1 MEVLLVD
8 VPVSWTGPSGH
19 VLHEPWVPAQ
29 VRDALAAL
37 ITELEA
43 AGPPGLA
50 DRRTAF
56 KQQGQIAKGQALSL
70 MQRQELAV
78 ARLLEQRAE
87 LLVGVKL
94 MHAGVLTKIGEETPD
109 FECRWNQTEFGV
121 EVTTRA
127 RPEAASA
134 MHDLLEQGLWD
145 GPDVGVTL
153 VRSGKLLFSEDPVTT
168 AGIAGTVI
176 AAIKQHAAAAAG
188 QPVTGNVPIPELGLT
203 ATLHPDGPVSGP
215 GMRVTYQSL
224 LTDAE
229 WEHHWKMAALQI
241 KDPIE
246 NKGKKTYTIP
256 SIVVLD
262 VSRLGAAGQQP
273 VGPWTGKFQDMLDA
287 CDLGNLRGAL
297 VVRSELTS
305 QGLEPLCWRGDSSL
319 AVAAGAVLLGGQ
331 MPTAA

>member
-1 MEVLLVD
+1 MD

-19 VLHEPWVPAQ
+19 LLHEPWVPPQ

-43 AGPPGLA
+43 ARPAGLA

-56 KQQGQIAKGQALSL
+56 RQQGQIANGSAKVMALSPRL
-70 MQRQELAV
+70 RQELAV
-78 ARLLEQRAE
+78 DRLLEQRPE

-94 MHAGVLTKIGEETPD
+94 VRASVLARMGKETPD
-109 FECRWNQTEFGV
+109 FECRWRVTEFGV

-153 VRSGKLLFSEDPVTT
+153 IRSGQLLFSEDPVKT

-176 AAIKQHAAAAAG
+176 AAIKEHVKAAAG
-188 QPVTGNVPIPELGLT
+188 QPVTGSVPIPELGLT
-203 ATLHPDGPVSGP
+203 ATLHPAGPVSGP
-215 GMRVTYQSL
+215 GMRVTYQPP
-224 LTDAE
+224 LTAAE
-229 WEHHWKMAALQI
+229 WDHHWSMAALQS
-241 KDPIE
+241 KDPVE
-246 NKGKKTYTIP
+246 KKGAKTYTMP
-256 SIVVLD
+256 SILVLD

-273 VGPWTGKFQDMLDA
+273 LRPWTGKFQDVLDR
-287 CDLGNLRGAL
+287 CELGHLGGVL
-297 VVRSELTS
+297 MVRSDLRSLELM
-305 QGLEPLCWRGDSSL
+305 PLCWRGDSSL

-331 MPTAA
+331 MPRAA

>member
-1 MEVLLVD
+1 MD

-19 VLHEPWVPAQ
+19 LLHEPGVPGG
-29 VRDALAAL
+29 VRDALAAV

-43 AGPPGLA
+43 AGPPGLR

-56 KQQGQIAKGQALSL
+56 KKQGQIAESPGKAQALSP

-78 ARLLEQRAE
+78 DQLLEQRAE

-94 MHAGVLTKIGEETPD
+94 VHAGVLTRMGKETPD
-109 FECRWNQTEFGV
+109 FECRWQGTEFGV

-134 MHDLLEQGLWD
+134 MHDLLEQGLWH
-145 GPDVGVTL
+145 GPEVGVTL
-153 VRSGKLLFSEDPVTT
+153 TRSGKLLFAEDPVKT
-168 AGIAGTVI
+168 ARIAGTVI
-176 AAIKQHAAAAAG
+176 AAINQRAAAAAG
-188 QPVTGNVPIPELGLT
+188 QPVTGNVPIPDLGLT
-203 ATLHPDGPVSGP
+203 ATLHPAGPVSGP

-241 KDPIE
+241 KDPIQK
-246 NKGKKTYTIP
+246 KGKKTYAIP

-262 VSRLGAAGQQP
+262 VSRLGWAGQQP
-273 VGPWTGKFQDMLDA
+273 LGPWTSKFQNVLDA

-305 QGLEPLCWRGDSSL
+305 QNLEALCWRGDNPVV
-319 AVAAGAVLLGGQ
+319 VAAGAVLLGGK
-331 MPTAA
+331 MPKAA

>member
-1 MEVLLVD
+1 MD

-19 VLHEPWVPAQ
+19 MLHEPGVPGR
-29 VRDALAAL
+29 VRDALAAV

-43 AGPPGLA
+43 AGPPGLG

-56 KQQGQIAKGQALSL
+56 KQQGQISKSPSKAPALSPV
-70 MQRQELAV
+70 QRQELAV
-78 ARLLEQRAE
+78 AQLLEQRAE

-94 MHAGVLTKIGEETPD
+94 VHAGVLTKMGKETPD
-109 FECRWNQTEFGV
+109 FECRWQGTEFGV

-153 VRSGKLLFSEDPVTT
+153 IRSGKLLFSEDPVKT
-168 AGIAGTVI
+168 ARIAGTVI
-176 AAIKQHAAAAAG
+176 AAINQHAAAAAG

-203 ATLHPDGPVSGP
+203 ATLHPAGPVSGP

-229 WEHHWKMAALQI
+229 WDHHWKIAALQI

-246 NKGKKTYTIP
+246 KKGKKTYTIP
-256 SIVVLD
+256 SILVLD
-262 VSRLGAAGQQP
+262 VSRLGEAGQQLP
-273 VGPWTGKFQDMLDA
+273 GPWTGKFQDVLNG
-287 CDLGNLRGAL
+287 CDLGNLRGIL

-305 QGLEPLCWRGDSSL
+305 QNLEALCWRGDDSA
-319 AVAAGAVLLGGQ
+319 AVAAGAVLLGGK
-331 MPTAA
+331 MPKAA

>member
-1 MEVLLVD
+1 LD

-19 VLHEPWVPAQ
+19 VLHEPWVPGQ
-29 VRDALAAL
+29 VRDALSAL
-37 ITELEA
+37 ITELEVA
-43 AGPPGLA
+43 EPPGLA

-56 KQQGQIAKGQALSL
+56 KQQGQIAKSPGKARALSP

-78 ARLLEQRAE
+78 AQLLEQRPE

-94 MHAGVLTKIGEETPD
+94 VHADVLTKMGKETPD
-109 FECRWNQTEFGV
+109 FECRCQGTEFGV

-127 RPEAASA
+127 RPEVASA
-134 MHDLLEQGLWD
+134 MHDLLERGLWD

-153 VRSGKLLFSEDPVTT
+153 TRSGKLLFSEDPGKT
-168 AGIAGTVI
+168 AGIADTVI
-176 AAIKQHAAAAAG
+176 TAIKQHTDVAGG

-203 ATLHPDGPVSGP
+203 ATLHPAGPISGP

-224 LTDAE
+224 LTDPE
-229 WEHHWKMAALQI
+229 WDHHWKMAALQI

-246 NKGKKTYTIP
+246 NKGKKAYTIP

-262 VSRLGAAGQQP
+262 VSRLGWAGQQP
-273 VGPWTGKFQDMLDA
+273 LGPWTGKFQDVLDA

-305 QGLEPLCWRGDSSL
+305 QGLEPLCWRGDGSL
-319 AVAAGAVLLGGQ
+319 AVAAGAVLLGGH
-331 MPTAA
+331 MPNAA

>member
-1 MEVLLVD
+1 MD

-19 VLHEPWVPAQ
+19 VLHEPWVPGP

-56 KQQGQIAKGQALSL
+56 KQQGQIAQGSGKAPALSP

-78 ARLLEQRAE
+78 AQLLEQRPE

-94 MHAGVLTKIGEETPD
+94 VHAGVLTKMGKETPD
-109 FECRWNQTEFGV
+109 FECRWQETEFGV

-134 MHDLLEQGLWD
+134 MHDLLEQGLQD

-153 VRSGKLLFSEDPVTT
+153 TRSGKLLFSEDPVKT

-176 AAIKQHAAAAAG
+176 AAIKQHAAAAPG

-203 ATLHPDGPVSGP
+203 ATLHPLGLSPGP
-215 GMRVTYQSL
+215 
-224 LTDAE
+224 
-229 WEHHWKMAALQI
+229 
-241 KDPIE
+241 
-246 NKGKKTYTIP
+246 
-256 SIVVLD
+256 
-262 VSRLGAAGQQP
+262 
-273 VGPWTGKFQDMLDA
+273 A
-287 CDLGNLRGAL
+287 CG
-297 VVRSELTS
+297 
-305 QGLEPLCWRGDSSL
+305 
-319 AVAAGAVLLGGQ
+319 
-331 MPTAA
+331 